1 MDLGSLVCCFSLRP
15 KSLTLLLVYT
25 LLTLDVHAQEG
36 YGSCFVCLSVTTL
49 AAASFSST
57 IKLRYAGLQF
67 SILFIFKKNSVQK
80 LWRHLLTVTVSDGIA
95 ATPVSFFPTEEGS
108 DVVKRLTG
116 R

>member
-1 MDLGSLVCCFSLRP
+1 MV
-15 KSLTLLLVYT
+15 V
-25 LLTLDVHAQEG
+25 A
-36 YGSCFVCLSVTTL
+36 LSVFLSVCPLPLYRRRLVLRSTTVCG
-49 AAASFSST
+49 ASTFYS
-57 IKLRYAGLQF
+57 LHFQLVDF
-67 SILFIFKKNSVQK
+67 PKKCFVQK